1 MKKLI
6 KMSGYILATMMVLL
20 ISQLSVFAAD
30 GSSNQGS
37 SLTGAQVFGGFAV
50 LVLVILL
57 PLFKKS
63 NKKEII

>member
-1 MKKLI
+1 
-6 KMSGYILATMMVLL
+6 L

-37 SLTGAQVFGGFAV
+37 SLTGMQVFGGFAV

-57 PLFKKS
+57 PLL
-63 NKKEII
+63 KKENKRKVI